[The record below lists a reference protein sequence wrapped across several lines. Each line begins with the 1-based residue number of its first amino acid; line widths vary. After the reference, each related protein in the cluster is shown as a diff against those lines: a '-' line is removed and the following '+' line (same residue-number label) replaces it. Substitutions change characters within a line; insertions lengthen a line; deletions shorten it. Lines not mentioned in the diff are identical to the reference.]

1 MFRGFST
8 VILILLISTSGC
20 ASMLVPQS
28 WGMVPG
34 AMVHPEELSE
44 SPSRGEVRLAVVPP
58 EERNERGSAIASAP
72 QTVAPDLMDTEE
84 VLPLP
89 AISAAQVA
97 AADPRTP
104 ATLVRVYY
112 GTNRP
117 VRDEAVGNHYGT
129 CDVSIPARHQFGELE
144 RPSLWRLEFRES
156 AARHVMLKSV
166 TPLAGDA
173 CLGQLRSDLAGTSS
187 PEIFVFIHGY
197 NVTFQEAAM
206 RTAQMAFDLK
216 FGGVPLFYS
225 WPSRGDIT
233 GYGSDLQHA
242 DGSAAPL
249 AEFLTR
255 VSQESGA
262 SQIHLVAHSMGN
274 RALVGALTRI
284 SATQQASQFS
294 QVVFAAPDL
303 DAGQFATEI
312 APRIRPVVQRAT
324 IYSSGSDLALWAS
337 RLWNRTVRLGQPG
350 RYLNEIS
357 EYDWIDVIDAT
368 SIGFDWFELGHSA
381 YGSELLVDLHRVL
394 AGRPAGIPSE
404 LPGTQ
409 VWTVARPSGAR
420 PSGPVPAPNHRPIY
434 QLRPARWP
442 LAPVDR
448 WR

>member
-1 MFRGFST
+1 MSRIFSMALW
-8 VILILLISTSGC
+8 ILISSSGC
-20 ASMLVPQS
+20 SAVFLPQV
-28 WGMVPG
+28 WNAAP
-34 AMVHPEELSE
+34 AACAATQEPN
-44 SPSRGEVRLAVVPP
+44 EVRVAIVPP
-58 EERNERGSAIASAP
+58 EEREQREQTETPAAIP
-72 QTVAPDLMDTEE
+72 QTPEE
-84 VLPLP
+84 VLEEALPLP
-89 AISAAQVA
+89 ADSAPQIA
-97 AADPRTP
+97 ALDPQTP
-104 ATLVRVYY
+104 ATRVRVYY

-117 VRDEAVGNHYGT
+117 VRNEPAGNRYGT

-156 AARHVMLKSV
+156 EARHVLLKAV
-166 TPLAGDA
+166 TPLSGDA
-173 CLGQLRSDLAGTSS
+173 CLNQLRTDLAQTRT

-197 NVTFQEAAM
+197 NVSFPEAAM

-233 GYGSDLQHA
+233 GYGDDLQRA
-242 DGSAAPL
+242 DASATPL

-255 VSQESGA
+255 VAQESGA
-262 SQIHLVAHSMGN
+262 RQIHLVAHSMGN
-274 RALVGALTRI
+274 RALVGALAQISGTG
-284 SATQQASQFS
+284 SATQFD

-337 RLWNRTVRLGQPG
+337 RMWNRTVRLGQPG
-350 RYLNEIS
+350 RYLNQIS

-394 AGRPAGIPSE
+394 AGRPVGTPSE
-404 LPGTQ
+404 LTGSQT
-409 VWTVARPSGAR
+409 WTVARPSGSH
-420 PSGPVPAPNHRPIY
+420 PSHPAQPIY
-434 QLRPARWP
+434 RIRTRWP

>member
-1 MFRGFST
+1 MFRIFST
-8 VILILLISTSGC
+8 ALLLLLSSSGC
-20 ASMLVPQS
+20 STVRLPHA
-28 WGMVPG
+28 WGLAPG
-34 AMVHPEELSE
+34 AMAASQDQHEIRV
-44 SPSRGEVRLAVVPP
+44 AIVPP
-58 EERNERGSAIASAP
+58 EEREQREAESSDSFPETPAE
-72 QTVAPDLMDTEE
+72 VLEEFPDE

-89 AISAAQVA
+89 ADSAPQIA
-97 AADPRTP
+97 AIDPQTP
-104 ATLVRVYY
+104 STLVRVYY

-117 VRDEAVGNHYGT
+117 LRNEPVGNRYGT

-156 AARHVMLKSV
+156 EARHVLLKSV
-166 TPLAGDA
+166 TPLEGDA
-173 CLGQLRSDLAGTSS
+173 CLVQMRTDLARTRS
-187 PEIFVFIHGY
+187 PDIFVFIHGY
-197 NVTFQEAAM
+197 NVSFQEAAM

-233 GYGSDLQHA
+233 GYGSDLRQA
-242 DGSAAPL
+242 DGSASHL

-255 VSQESGA
+255 VAQESGA
-262 SQIHLVAHSMGN
+262 RQIHLVAHSMGN
-274 RALVGALTRI
+274 RALVGALTQI
-284 SATQQASQFS
+284 SGAPRPSQF
-294 QVVFAAPDL
+294 QEVIFAAPDL

-350 RYLNEIS
+350 RYLNQIS

-381 YGSELLVDLHRVL
+381 YGGELLVDLHRVL
-394 AGRPAGIPSE
+394 AGRPVGSPSE
-404 LPGTQ
+404 LNGSQT
-409 VWTVARPSGAR
+409 WTVARPSGSI
-420 PSGPVPAPNHRPIY
+420 PSPSAQPVYRI
-434 QLRPARWP
+434 RTRWP

>member
-1 MFRGFST
+1 MSRIFSMALL
-8 VILILLISTSGC
+8 ILISSSGC
-20 ASMLVPQS
+20 SAVLAPQA
-28 WGMVPG
+28 WRVVPG
-34 AMVHPEELSE
+34 TIVASLEQ
-44 SPSRGEVRLAVVPP
+44 GEVRVAIVPK
-58 EERNERGSAIASAP
+58 EEREPTESSDSLLEVPAAVP
-72 QTVAPDLMDTEE
+72 EE

-89 AISAAQVA
+89 ADSAPQLA
-97 AADPRTP
+97 ALESQTP

-117 VRDEAVGNHYGT
+117 VRNEPAGNRYGT

-156 AARHVMLKSV
+156 EAKHVMLKSV

-173 CLGQLRSDLAGTSS
+173 CLDQLRADLAQTRT
-187 PEIFVFIHGY
+187 PEVFVFIHGY
-197 NVTFQEAAM
+197 NVSFQEAAM

-233 GYGSDLQHA
+233 GYGTDLQQA
-242 DGSAAPL
+242 DGSASLL

-255 VSQESGA
+255 VAQESGA
-262 SQIHLVAHSMGN
+262 RQIHLVAHSMGN
-274 RALVGALTRI
+274 RALVGALTQI
-284 SATQQASQFS
+284 SGVPNPSQF
-294 QVVFAAPDL
+294 QEVIFAAPDL

-350 RYLNEIS
+350 RYLHQVS

-394 AGRPAGIPSE
+394 AGRPVGSSSE
-404 LPGTQ
+404 LSGSQ
-409 VWTVARPSGAR
+409 MWTVARPSP
-420 PSGPVPAPNHRPIY
+420 PSQQGRPIY
-434 QLRPARWP
+434 RLRTRWP